1 MKNSIDLFDD
11 MMQEAEDIKQRKQM
25 GEQLLKDIPDLY
37 DKLKLRDATYSDGV
51 IHVEPIKVDNSP
63 DAEGM
68 KPELFGVLLDGLQ
81 EVVDIESGKI
91 DESEYDVVEIQAEEN
106 EDAIG
111 SHNYTN

>member
-37 DKLKLRDATYSDGV
+37 DKLKLREATYSDGV
-51 IHVEPIKVDNSP
+51 IHVEPVIVDNTP

-68 KPELFGVLLDGLQ
+68 DSELFNGLLDGLQ

-91 DESEYDVVEIQAEEN
+91 DESDYDVVYIQTEEN
-106 EDAIG
+106 KK
-111 SHNYTN
+111 